1 MHTHRTPFWGLVQ
14 DAESGPKSPGSHD
27 CGLSLPCATEMY
39 GAMARPCLK
48 SCSAFPWLLEEY
60 PNSSLCLTE
69 TCTGVAPVPLSGLF
83 RNHLAHARGPATLAI
98 LLLPE
103 HALTPTLLRLLLV
116 SRTCF
121 PHLIPPQASAVMF
134 PPRRCLLLR
143 SPLYRSC
150 PLSLFLTFFTF
161 FCSLIYCSLS
171 HCNIHVLR
179 TETLSVLFFSDGNN
193 A

>member
-83 RNHLAHARGPATLAI
+83 RDHLAHARGPATLAI

-103 HALTPTLLRLLLV
+103 HVLTPTLLRLLPSSSSLRGQP
-116 SRTCF
+116 SQCC
-121 PHLIPPQASAVMF
+121 IPTSPSPVGF
-134 PPRRCLLLR
+134 NEYSLRRSLGSMLQH
-143 SPLYRSC
+143 SSC
-150 PLSLFLTFFTF
+150 PPPGSCLNTSLGAPCYLLPPPTPAPYHHAFLG
-161 FCSLIYCSLS
+161 
-171 HCNIHVLR
+171 R
-179 TETLSVLFFSDGNN
+179 
-193 A
+193 AA

>member
-83 RNHLAHARGPATLAI
+83 RDHLAHARGPATLAI

-103 HALTPTLLRLLLV
+103 HVLTPTLLRLLLV
-116 SRTCF
+116 SGTCF
-121 PHLIPPQASAVMF
+121 PHLF
-134 PPRRCLLLR
+134 PPAGLSSDVPSSAMSSSQIPSLQKLPPVTLSHVLHILLFTYLLL
-143 SPLYRSC
+143 S
-150 PLSLFLTFFTF
+150 LSL
-161 FCSLIYCSLS
+161 
-171 HCNIHVLR
+171 
-179 TETLSVLFFSDGNN
+179 
-193 A
+193 